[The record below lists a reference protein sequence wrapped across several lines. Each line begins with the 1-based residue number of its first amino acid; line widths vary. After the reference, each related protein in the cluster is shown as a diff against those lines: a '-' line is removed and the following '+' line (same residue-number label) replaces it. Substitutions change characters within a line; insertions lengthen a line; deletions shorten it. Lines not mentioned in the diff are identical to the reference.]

1 VTRPTTPEEILAVV
15 RRREEAATTALAA
28 AAGDTSLCALSRSGT
43 SHPAVKFHEGAA
55 AALAQVRRLLTRQP
69 GTEAGAAIVTVRDAW
84 NDQNALLAGRSRD
97 WAAYHAGGLE
107 ALDALAEELAPP
119 G

>member
-1 VTRPTTPEEILAVV
+1 MNDAAGQVDLLAEV
-15 RRREEAATTALAA
+15 RRREEAATTALAR
-28 AAGDTSLCALSRSGT
+28 AAGNTSLCALSRSGA

-55 AALAQVRRLLTRQP
+55 AALAQVRRLLTRQTDAP
-69 GTEAGAAIVTVRDAW
+69 SAGAIDAVREDW
-84 NDQNALLAGRSRD
+84 NDQNAALAQRSRD

-107 ALDALAEELAPP
+107 ALDGLAELVQRA